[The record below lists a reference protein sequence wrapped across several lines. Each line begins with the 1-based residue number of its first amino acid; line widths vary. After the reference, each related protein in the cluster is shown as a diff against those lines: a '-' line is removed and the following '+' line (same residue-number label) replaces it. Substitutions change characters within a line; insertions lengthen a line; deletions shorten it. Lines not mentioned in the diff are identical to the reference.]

1 MGKPIVYVHRLGS
14 WYHLYMNEANEAL
27 LRSFSQVV
35 TGGAREEPVP
45 PEELAQAMRGAS
57 GILSLNGIGAPEI
70 TTEVLQE
77 VGTVRVAAISHWWHG
92 MHDAARRM
100 WEAAG
105 VQVIDASD
113 ANNEAVAE
121 WTVAAALMGVR
132 RLLQFDRALKAGS
145 PWAEPRREA
154 GLLSESVVGLI
165 GLGRVGQQVARL
177 LRAFDATVIAC
188 DAYISQ
194 EAAAALGVRLVPL
207 EELMRTADVVSFHL
221 PVTAETR
228 GMLGSHELA
237 WIKDGAV
244 VINSARAAIL
254 DEAAFL
260 AEVRKARF
268 SVFLDVFAV
277 EPLPLDHPFRS
288 MEHVFITPHIAGD
301 NGPMFVRCGRKAI
314 TALRDAL
321 SERMKGE
328 R

>member
-1 MGKPIVYVHRLGS
+1 MNKPIVYVHRLGP
-14 WYHLYMNEANEAL
+14 WYSLYMNDDNQAL
-27 LRSFSQVV
+27 LRSFADVV
-35 TGGAREEPVP
+35 SGGTREEPMS
-45 PEELAQAMRGAS
+45 PEELVRAMRGAR
-57 GILSLNGIGAPEI
+57 GILSLNGIGATEI

-77 VGTVRVAAISHWWHG
+77 VGTVRVAVISHWWHVL
-92 MHDAARRM
+92 HDEARRM

-132 RLLQFDRALKAGS
+132 RLLEFDRALKAGS

-165 GLGRVGQQVARL
+165 GLGRVGRCVARL
-177 LRAFDATVIAC
+177 LRSFGATVVAY
-188 DAYISQ
+188 DAYVS
-194 EAAAALGVRLVPL
+194 ERDAAEMGVRLVPL
-207 EELMRTADVVSFHL
+207 EELMRTVDVISFHL

-228 GMLGSHELA
+228 GMFGARELS
-237 WIKDGAV
+237 WIRDGAV

-254 DEAAFL
+254 DDAAFL

-268 SVFLDVFAV
+268 AVFLDVFAV

-288 MEHVFITPHIAGD
+288 MDQVFITPHIAGD
-301 NGPMFVRCGRKAI
+301 NGSMFVRCGRMAI
-314 TALRDAL
+314 EALRDAL
-321 SERMKGE
+321 GG
-328 R
+328 